1 MNLGI
6 IGSGN
11 VGGTLGTRWARNGHA
26 VRFGFRDPGSAEA
39 RELIAAAGPNASAGD
54 AASVA
59 AFGEVI
65 VVATPYEAAAG
76 ALRAAGSLAGKT
88 ILDATNPLL
97 PGLAG
102 LSTGTTTSAAETI
115 QAAIPEA
122 HVVKIFNTV
131 GFNIMENPDFGGP
144 KPVMFYCGDDTEA
157 KRRAGA
163 LAVELGFDAVDAGPL
178 KQARTLEP
186 FAMLWI
192 SLALQYGLG
201 RDIAFALLRR

>member
-1 MNLGI
+1 MNIGI

-26 VRFGFRDPGSAEA
+26 VRFGFRDPRSAEA
-39 RELIAAAGPNASAGD
+39 LKRVAAAGPNASAGD
-54 AASVA
+54 AASAA

-76 ALRAAGSLAGKT
+76 ALCAAGPLAGKT

-97 PGLAG
+97 PGLSG
-102 LSTGTTTSAAETI
+102 LSVGTTTSAAEAI

-131 GFNIMENPDFGGP
+131 GFNIMENPDFGGAR
-144 KPVMFYCGDDTEA
+144 PVMFYCGDDAAA
-157 KRRAGA
+157 KRQAAA
-163 LAVELGFDAVDAGPL
+163 LATELGFDAVDAGPL
-178 KQARTLEP
+178 RPARTLEP